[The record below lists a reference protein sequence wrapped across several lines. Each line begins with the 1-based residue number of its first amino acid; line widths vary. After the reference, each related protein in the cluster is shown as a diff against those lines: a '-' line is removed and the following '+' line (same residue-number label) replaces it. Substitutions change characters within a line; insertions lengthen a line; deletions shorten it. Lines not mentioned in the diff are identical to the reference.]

1 MKKANN
7 KSFFPSTELRAY
19 HSENENEK
27 RMIVEGYAIVFNSE
41 SRDLGG
47 FTEFV
52 SPNALDEALERN
64 SDVLALYNHDYSN
77 VLGRQSSETLKLYKD
92 ERGVKFELD
101 LPDTNLG
108 RDVYELVKRGD
119 LKGNS
124 FGFTVEKDKWEKRG
138 SDVIRTIEKIK
149 DLFEISIVSLP
160 AYEATELTKR
170 NFEEFIQADEVQ
182 EKEEQI
188 EVITDEISTN
198 EVEAED
204 ESKSE
209 DSDVFPQNLL
219 KYI

>member
-1 MKKANN
+1 MKN

-19 HSENENEK
+19 NKEEK
-27 RMIVEGYAIVFNSE
+27 EDRMVVGGYAIVFNSE

-77 VLGRQSSETLKLYKD
+77 VLGRQSSETLQLYKD
-92 ERGVKFELD
+92 ERGVRFELD
-101 LPDTNLG
+101 LPDTTLG

-124 FGFTVEKDKWEKRG
+124 FGFTVEKDNWEKRDG
-138 SDVIRTIEKIK
+138 NVIRTIEKIK

-170 NFEEFIQADEVQ
+170 NFEEFIHSDDVQ
-182 EKEEQI
+182 DNEEQVEAI
-188 EVITDEISTN
+188 NENSTN

-204 ESKSE
+204 EP
-209 DSDVFPQNLL
+209 SDESNVFPQNLL

>member
-1 MKKANN
+1 MNN

-19 HSENENEK
+19 KKEDKED
-27 RMIVEGYAIVFNSE
+27 RMVVGGYAIVFNSE

-52 SPNALDEALERN
+52 APDALDEALERN
-64 SDVLALYNHDYSN
+64 ADVLALYNHDYSN

-92 ERGVKFELD
+92 ERGVRFELD
-101 LPDTNLG
+101 LPETTLG

-124 FGFTVEKDKWEKRG
+124 FGFTVEKDNWEKRDG
-138 SDVIRTIEKIK
+138 NVIRTIEKIK
-149 DLFEISIVSLP
+149 DLYEISIVSLP

-182 EKEEQI
+182 TEDEQI
-188 EVITDEISTN
+188 EAIDEISTN
-198 EVEAED
+198 EVKAED
-204 ESKSE
+204 EPKTE
-209 DSDVFPQNLL
+209 ESDVFPQNLL